1 VDKPVFLGEL
11 EMPKFEEEG
20 YDYYEDSYFGEDGKR
35 HLRDDAPEW
44 AKKEFEDYYAKLH
57 PEPDEDGI
65 IIQY

>member
-1 VDKPVFLGEL
+1 
-11 EMPKFEEEG
+11 MPKFEEEG
-20 YDYYEDSYFGEDGKR
+20 YDYYEDSYLGEDGKR